1 MKMSPPAIIMKAA
14 FLGCVLAAALLMFA
28 GEGLCGEDGL
38 SLGFGFAA
46 FNKGK
51 ATGKVEGDKS
61 YDFVQAKYLYERP
74 FQWKGLALL
83 VEPFASYVG
92 NPATGTDVG
101 VGIGLKYYPLTAGE
115 GLYIM
120 GGSGMA
126 YSTIGFH
133 EQGTHLFF
141 IVQGGVGYRFG
152 RFFIEDRFRHY
163 SNGGTAAPNWSVNAN
178 IISVGTYF

>member
-1 MKMSPPAIIMKAA
+1 MKPA
-14 FLGCVLAAALLMFA
+14 FLVSVLVAALFMCA

-38 SLGFGFAA
+38 SLGYGFAA
-46 FNKGK
+46 FNRGK
-51 ATGKVEGDKS
+51 ETGEVEGDKS
-61 YDFVQAKYLYERP
+61 YDFAQVKYLYELP

-83 VEPFASYVG
+83 VEPFASYVAD
-92 NPATGTDVG
+92 PATGTDLG
-101 VGIGLKYYPLTAGE
+101 VGIGFKYYLLAADR

-126 YSTIGFH
+126 YSTIGFQ

-141 IVQGGVGYRFG
+141 IGQGGVGYRFG

-178 IISVGTYF
+178 IFSVGTYF